1 MPYTILLADDDQT
14 SLQTNLKFL
23 KELGKDYV
31 IVGAPDG
38 LIAYDLVLRK
48 KPDLIIIDWMMPRM
62 TGLQVLEKVKNT
74 PEVKD
79 IPVIMVTA
87 MVDPYDLAKAFKTGV
102 TDYVKKP
109 VDKIELLSRARA
121 ALKSYS
127 YFQTVI
133 KQKKELNEIH
143 EELKIAHNKL
153 SSLND
158 IKNIFL
164 AVLSNDINE
173 PLNSLKAFVRL
184 LFKNINNFSKE
195 EMKYVADN
203 IKASLNDVSSLLKN
217 LVKWSEREILNKE
230 NELKIK
236 PLKIKKIL
244 SKQINPIEEDL
255 IRKQILIENNL
266 EEDYILNTD
275 KSLISD
281 FFSLF
286 LECCARFIIK
296 KGTISFYQNEQNN
309 LEINI
314 EGFRIMPK
322 LLESIF
328 SLDFYLNNQI
338 NPYERGSGL
347 GFVLCKNLLQELD
360 FAIKVQKNAEENI
373 TFIIENTQTLSL
385 EKH

>member
-38 LIAYDLVLRK
+38 VIAYELILRK
-48 KPDLIIIDWMMPRM
+48 RPDLIIIDWMMPRM
-62 TGLQVLEKVKNT
+62 TGLQVLEKVKNN

-79 IPVIMVTA
+79 IPIIMVTA
-87 MVDPYDLAKAFKTGV
+87 MVDSYDLAKAFKTGV

-127 YFQTVI
+127 YFQTVV
-133 KQKKELNEIH
+133 KQKKELAQIND
-143 EELKIAHNKL
+143 ELKVAHQKL

-158 IKNIFL
+158 IKNIFF

-203 IKASLNDVSSLLKN
+203 IKASLNDVSSLLKS
-217 LVKWSEREILNKE
+217 LVKWSERDISNNEKELN
-230 NELKIK
+230 IK
-236 PLKIKKIL
+236 PLKIKKVL
-244 SKQINPIEEDL
+244 SKQISLIEEDL
-255 IRKQILIENNL
+255 TRKQILTENNL
-266 EEDYILNTD
+266 SDDFVIHSD
-275 KSLISD
+275 KALMCD

-286 LECCARFIIK
+286 IECCARFIIK
-296 KGTISFYQNEQNN
+296 KGTITFSQSTENN

-322 LLESIF
+322 LLESLF
-328 SLDFYLNNQI
+328 SLDFYLTNQI

-347 GFVLCKNLLQELD
+347 GFVLCQNMLQELN
-360 FAIKVQKNAEENI
+360 FYIRTQKNGEENI
-373 TFIIENTQTLSL
+373 TFIVETERKLSL
-385 EKH
+385 EEH